1 MNYWDEYV
9 IIPIKECFEGY
20 REIRGGDSIN
30 IERSV
35 NACTE
40 DNDQIYLLD
49 SLKDIYRDYCL
60 GKWRNV
66 WLQGVMNRMVAFDGI
81 HGKVIPSFDVVDLAF
96 SWAKN
101 NESVRLDE
109 FIDILTTYDRLSADE
124 DWEQLENRVNDE
136 LRKLKVY
143 GDQTKSGYLAL
154 LHAFIRIRRDFGD
167 SNLDK
172 QNELLKLLERH
183 WDFLKLVYS
192 VMIRRIVDN
201 GNRDFAAIA
210 NNMRVQKSNHKYVY
224 IFYAALKERIDD
236 LSDTEDGKS
245 KINRHLKELLKIQK
259 DTPQDNETLDELCT
273 TLFPEELRQF
283 LDKNNIKSYDEV
295 MSELQEMKAKVD
307 SLNSQVAQ
315 MAQRMADAIKASIPV
330 ENIEVELLR
339 LQPGT
344 SYDVFTQVNSLLT
357 GTKAWMERANEIKQ
371 KILDKRDNPTIVK
384 GNYYA
389 SGSHHDDKSRHI
401 EIDKNDDL
409 PKLPEK

>member
-40 DNDQIYLLD
+40 DNDQIHLLD

-109 FIDILTTYDRLSADE
+109 FIDILTTYDLLSADE

>member
-81 HGKVIPSFDVVDLAF
+81 HGKVIPSFDIVDLAF

-236 LSDTEDGKS
+236 LSDTLKDS
-245 KINRHLKELLKIQK
+245 KGH
-259 DTPQDNETLDELCT
+259 
-273 TLFPEELRQF
+273 
-283 LDKNNIKSYDEV
+283 
-295 MSELQEMKAKVD
+295 
-307 SLNSQVAQ
+307 
-315 MAQRMADAIKASIPV
+315 
-330 ENIEVELLR
+330 
-339 LQPGT
+339 T
-344 SYDVFTQVNSLLT
+344 SGQ
-357 GTKAWMERANEIKQ
+357 
-371 KILDKRDNPTIVK
+371 
-384 GNYYA
+384 
-389 SGSHHDDKSRHI
+389 
-401 EIDKNDDL
+401 
-409 PKLPEK
+409 